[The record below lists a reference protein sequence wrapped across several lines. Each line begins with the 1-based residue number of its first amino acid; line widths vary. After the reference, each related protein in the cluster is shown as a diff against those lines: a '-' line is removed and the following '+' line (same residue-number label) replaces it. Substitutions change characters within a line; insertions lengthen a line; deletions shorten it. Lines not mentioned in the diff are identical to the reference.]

1 MCCGRTVFEPEPLV
15 LDACHDLDELR
26 AAADIAA
33 RHWSLSAPE
42 LMRVGQNAVFTAG
55 DLILRVSIATAPMDV
70 AIRFAERLTAEGVR
84 AARPARPDWVASGRL
99 SVTAWERIDADP
111 CAAVDWE
118 QVGAMVA
125 RVHAIDPNSVDH
137 PLPFCADFPWW
148 RFDDTMA
155 MASTVDE
162 VAATGMRAALA
173 EHRWWI
179 DAGHRAGPLVLLHGD
194 VHPGNVLVDV
204 AGPVLIDWD
213 LLCVGPPEW
222 DHAALSTW
230 ADRWGGQPGLYE
242 MFASGADE
250 PLDDR
255 RLGAIA
261 ELRLLAATLM
271 RLKRA
276 AVEPAAAAEAQC
288 RLAYWRGDPTAPQW
302 QAQ

>member
-1 MCCGRTVFEPEPLV
+1 MFEPEPLV
-15 LDACHDLDELR
+15 LDASHDLDELR
-26 AAADIAA
+26 AAAAA
-33 RHWSLSAPE
+33 AADHWSLPAPE

-70 AIRFAERLTAEGVR
+70 AIRFAQRLSAEGVR
-84 AARPARPDWVASGRL
+84 AARPARDDWVASGRL

-111 CAAVDWE
+111 GAIVDWE
-118 QVGAMVA
+118 RVGAMVA
-125 RVHAIDPNSVDH
+125 RVHAIDPRTVDH

-148 RFDDTMA
+148 RFHDTIA
-155 MASTVDE
+155 MAATVDE
-162 VAATGMRAALA
+162 AAATGMRAALA

-179 DAGHRAGPLVLLHGD
+179 DGGHTARPLALLHGD
-194 VHPGNVLVDV
+194 VHTGNVLVDP

-222 DHAALSTW
+222 DHAALFTW

-242 MFASGADE
+242 AFAAGAAE
-250 PLDDR
+250 RLDDR
-255 RLGAIA
+255 RLRAIA

-276 AVEPAAAAEAQC
+276 AVDPAAAAEAQH
-288 RLAYWRGDPTAPQW
+288 RLAYWRGDPDAPQW